1 MKRSHLQSMNESWD
15 FMKSNI
21 NFIRSIR
28 NKYNIPNSIKLNLSI
43 DLLGKDVELY
53 DIYIYNI
60 MNCIVNMNGINI
72 NSIDYDLF
80 SLFERDKFFE
90 YTNIQGYNIYLE
102 LPNVD
107 KKSQEDSINKE
118 IDRLSNQL
126 QKYKSNLQNESFINN
141 AKQEVIDN
149 VKQKFNDTN
158 NNIQSLNANLLM
170 LSNGKLYYD
179 LLTKFGNNE
188 KLKWN
193 LEYFREYH
201 SKNESYSKDWFDEI
215 YNDTITQEEI
225 EEFHYHQFKDNK
237 DYYNIESKNWEDI
250 CYVNDDGNL
259 DYVN

>member
-43 DLLGKDVELY
+43 DLLGKDVDLY

-90 YTNIQGYNIYLE
+90 YINIQGYNIYLE

-107 KKSQEDSINKE
+107 KKSQEESINKE
-118 IDRLSNQL
+118 ILRLSNQL

-141 AKQEVIDN
+141 AKQEVIEN
-149 VKQKFNDTN
+149 MKQKFNDTN

-193 LEYFREYH
+193 LEHFREYH
-201 SKNESYSKDWFDEI
+201 SIKESYSKDWFDEI
-215 YNDTITQEEI
+215 YNDTITKEEI
-225 EEFHYHQFKDNK
+225 EEFHYQQFKGNK
-237 DYYNIESKNWEDI
+237 DYYNIEVKNWEDI

-259 DYVN
+259 TYLQ